1 MDELIRGEEVAG
13 SMTTAEDATFDAA
26 DASDPAVRYQVRDGV
41 GVITFNRPRRLNSW
55 GPDIAAGFYAA
66 LDHAEADPAVRAIV
80 VTGTGRGFCAGADLG
95 GGAQTGPDIDASG
108 TDVSQLVGDRHPHFL
123 TELRK
128 PVIAA
133 INGSCVGIGLTHALM
148 CDVRFAAAGAKF
160 ATAFTRRGLVAE
172 HGITWILPR
181 LVGWGAAMDLLLS
194 GRTFLAEEARELG
207 LVNHVVAPEQL
218 LDRAMAYACDIAANC
233 SPASLAVIKGQAYHD
248 ALDDV
253 AAVSTRAETLMYESL
268 ARPDLIEGITS
279 FFEKRPPN
287 FPPLS

>member
-1 MDELIRGEEVAG
+1 MLYD
-13 SMTTAEDATFDAA
+13 
-26 DASDPAVRYQVRDGV
+26 VRDGV
-41 GVITFNRPRRLNSW
+41 GVITFNRPQRLNSW

-66 LDHAEADPAVRAIV
+66 IDQAEADPEVRAIV

-95 GGAQTGPDIDASG
+95 GGARPGLDAETSG
-108 TDVSQLVGDRHPHFL
+108 TDVSQLVGDRPPHFL
-123 TELRK
+123 NALRK

-133 INGSCVGIGLTHALM
+133 INGSCAGIGLTHALM
-148 CDVRFAAAGAKF
+148 CDIRFAAAGAKF

-181 LVGWGAAMDLLLS
+181 LTGWGAAMDLLLS
-194 GRTFLAEEARELG
+194 GRTFLAEEACELG
-207 LVNHVVAPEQL
+207 VVNYVVPAGQL
-218 LDRAMAYACDIAANC
+218 QECAMAYARDIAANC
-233 SPASLAVIKGQAYHD
+233 SPASLAVIKGQIYRD

-253 AAVSTRAETLMYESL
+253 AAVSARAETLMYESL

>member
-1 MDELIRGEEVAG
+1 
-13 SMTTAEDATFDAA
+13 MT
-26 DASDPAVRYQVRDGV
+26 AVLYDVRDGV
-41 GVITFNRPRRLNSW
+41 GLITFNRPERLNAW

-66 LDHAEADPAVRAIV
+66 IDSAEADPAVRAIV
-80 VTGTGRGFCAGADLG
+80 VTGTGRGFCAGADLA
-95 GGAQTGPDIDASG
+95 GGAQSDSGTVDASG

-148 CDVRFAAAGAKF
+148 CDIRFAAAGAKF
-160 ATAFTRRGLVAE
+160 ATAFTRRGLIAE

-207 LVNHVVAPEQL
+207 MVKHVVAPEQL
-218 LDRAMAYACDIAANC
+218 LDCAMAYAADIAVNC
-233 SPASLAVIKGQAYHD
+233 SPASLAVIKAQTYGD
-248 ALDDV
+248 ALDGVD
-253 AAVSTRAETLMYESL
+253 AVSARAETLMYDSL

-287 FPPLS
+287 FPPLT